1 MVNLYEYGLES
12 CGKIATADPA
22 NVSGRSVTMLAGQPR
37 KDKTFLLADA
47 RGARRAN
54 FGWPAAWGQPYGY
67 TIIEIALIQSV
78 VADGS

>member
-1 MVNLYEYGLES
+1 MEFVR
-12 CGKIATADPA
+12 KIATADPA

-37 KDKTFLLADA
+37 KDKTLLLADA

-67 TIIEIALIQSV
+67 TIIEIALESELQMMK
-78 VADGS
+78 